1 MAFPLSDQE
10 HVAIRRRI
18 EEQPEL
24 IVALKHPASNVENVY
39 RLADLL
45 TDTQRLLEGTYGHP
59 GLYRDLT
66 SERADA
72 LEAIMAR
79 EPFDFL
85 HAAKAVREFAD
96 AWQAELDA
104 SPA

>member
-1 MAFPLSDQE
+1 MTT
-10 HVAIRRRI
+10 
-18 EEQPEL
+18 
-24 IVALKHPASNVENVY
+24 KHPAKNVENVY
-39 RLADLL
+39 LLADLL

-59 GLYRDLT
+59 GLYRDLPAD
-66 SERADA
+66 RADA
-72 LEAIMAR
+72 LEEILAT

-104 SPA
+104 ASA